1 MGARYAT
8 AQRETSV
15 TVSPSRIAAEQR
27 VVTQPTPTSP
37 ANAMASARSW
47 AGGHRGANTP
57 AIRARRRIIKGTCW
71 VLLHLWV
78 VYVLKDALK
87 ELWRYTYVGAALH
100 S

>member
-1 MGARYAT
+1 MLSAPEVGDGVRGDHRAVGGLGGVRTDRRGARSGTTDCLA
-8 AQRETSV
+8 AAD
-15 TVSPSRIAAEQR
+15 SRC
-27 VVTQPTPTSP
+27 
-37 ANAMASARSW
+37 
-47 AGGHRGANTP
+47 GHRGANTP
-57 AIRARRRIIKGTCW
+57 AIRARRRIIKGTRW